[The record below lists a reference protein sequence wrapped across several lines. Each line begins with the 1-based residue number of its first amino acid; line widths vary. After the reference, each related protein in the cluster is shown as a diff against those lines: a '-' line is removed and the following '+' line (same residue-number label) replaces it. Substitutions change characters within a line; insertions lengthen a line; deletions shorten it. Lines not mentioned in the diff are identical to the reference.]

1 MRLPRRIVL
10 VSALAYLVACGG
22 GDSTGPAPKVP
33 TSIGISAGTNQT
45 AAVATAVPI
54 APAVLVRDQN
64 GDPMSGVDVTFTV
77 QTGGGTIT
85 GGTATSGANGVA
97 TVGSWTLGT
106 AAGSNTLQGS
116 VTGLTPVT
124 INATGTAGTATALV
138 LTTPPSPAVPSG
150 GVFAQQPVVQL
161 HDAYGNDRAQAGVP
175 VTVSITSGG
184 GTLNGTLTEN
194 TDATGAAVFTNLE
207 IIGTVGPRTLTFTSP
222 GLTSVGSGAIDVLV
236 GTPTA
241 IVATTSTILGG
252 TVGQPVSNRPTVQVT
267 DASGNPVVGV
277 TVTFTVTAGGGS
289 VTGGSSPTG
298 LGGIAQVTSW
308 TLGTV
313 AGSNTLDAS
322 VGSLAPVAF
331 EAAAQAGPP
340 AKLAISTAPSTTAPS
355 GSVLAQQPVIR
366 LQDEF
371 GNDVIQAGVAVTVS
385 RSPTS
390 AGLGG
395 TVSINTDATGVAT
408 FTDLSLTGTVGS
420 YALDFASTGLTSVTS
435 SAITLTAGPAA
446 NILALSTPT
455 QSAGVGANVAN
466 PPSIQVTDV
475 SGNAVSGAAV
485 TFTVTAGGGNVSPNT
500 PITTDATGIATLA
513 GWTLGTSVG
522 GNTVNATT
530 ALVAATVNFDA
541 TGTFQVA
548 KIAAGSGHSCA
559 VTVDGVGFCWGDN
572 IEGALGDNSFTNRLT
587 PTAIAGGH
595 TFSQISAGRLYSC
608 ALTGA
613 GAAWCWGRNAAG
625 ALGNGTTASDSVPQP
640 VSGGMVFQVI
650 TTGTG
655 GGRQTCAIN
664 SAGTA
669 YCWGADGNGQLGNGA
684 PLAAVSTPDAV
695 QSMGTWTQLAAGA
708 FYSCGVR
715 TSGVASC
722 WGADGFGQLGNGAPK
737 ANTDQP
743 SAVIGGLTFSQV
755 APGQVHTCGLSGGAA
770 YCWGANLNGRLGQD
784 TVTTTESLT
793 PLAVTGGL
801 TFSSLVSGE
810 SFSCGLTAGGV
821 AYCWGYNEFGQLG
834 NGSTDNAT
842 TPTPV
847 AGGISFASLSAG
859 AGHVCGVTSG
869 GQAYCW
875 GDNSLGQLGDGT
887 VFQRETP
894 TPISQP

>member
-1 MRLPRRIVL
+1 MRFPRRVVL
-10 VSALAYLVACGG
+10 VSALAYLVACSGS
-22 GDSTGPAPKVP
+22 DSTGPAPKVP
-33 TSIGISAGTNQT
+33 TSIGISVGSNQT

-54 APAVLVRDQN
+54 APAVLVRDQS

-85 GGTATSGANGVA
+85 GGTATTDANGVA

-106 AAGSNTLQGS
+106 AAGSNTLWGS

-207 IIGTVGPRTLTFTSP
+207 IIGTVGPRTLTFISP

-236 GTPTA
+236 GTPTT

-277 TVTFTVTAGGGS
+277 TVTFAVTAGGGS

-371 GNDVIQAGVAVTVS
+371 GNEVSQAGLAVAVS

-395 TVSINTDATGVAT
+395 TLSINTDATGVAT
-408 FTDLSLTGTVGS
+408 FTDLSLTGTVGA

-435 SAITLTAGPAA
+435 SAINLTAGPAA

-475 SGNAVSGAAV
+475 SGNPVSGAAV
-485 TFTVTAGGGNVSPNT
+485 TFTVTAGGGTVTPST
-500 PITTDATGIATLA
+500 PISTDATGIATLA
-513 GWTLGTSVG
+513 GWTLGASIG
-522 GNTVNATT
+522 SNTVNASA
-530 ALVAATVNFDA
+530 ALIVATLNFNA
-541 TGTFQVA
+541 TGFFQVA
-548 KIAAGSGHSCA
+548 SIAAGTGHSCA
-559 VTVDGVGFCWGDN
+559 VTADGVGFCWGDN
-572 IEGALGDNSFTNRLT
+572 SEGGLGDNSLTNRLT
-587 PTAIAGGH
+587 PTAVAGGH
-595 TFSQISAGRLYSC
+595 TFSQISAGRFYSC

-613 GAAWCWGRNAAG
+613 GAAWCWGLNTLG
-625 ALGNGTTASDSVPQP
+625 ALGNGTTATDSVPQP
-640 VSGGMVFQVI
+640 VSGGIVFQAI
-650 TTGTG
+650 TTGNG
-655 GGRQTCAIN
+655 SGRQTCAIN
-664 SAGTA
+664 STGTA
-669 YCWGADGNGQLGNGA
+669 YCWGADGKGQLGNGPPFA
-684 PLAAVSTPDAV
+684 QVSTPSAV
-695 QSMGTWTQLAAGA
+695 LVAGTWTQIAAGA
-708 FYSCGVR
+708 FYTCGVR
-715 TSGVASC
+715 TSGAGFC
-722 WGADGFGQLGNGAPK
+722 WGEDSFGQLGDGAPK
-737 ANTDQP
+737 ALADQP
-743 SAVIGGLTFSQV
+743 SAVIGGLLFTQV
-755 APGQVHTCGLSGGAA
+755 APGQVHTCALSGGAA
-770 YCWGANLNGRLGQD
+770 YCWGSNLNGRLGQD
-784 TVTTTESLT
+784 TVTTNESLT
-793 PLAVTGGL
+793 PLAVTGGV

-821 AYCWGYNEFGQLG
+821 AYCWGYNAWGQLG
-834 NGSTDNAT
+834 NGSTNNAT

-847 AGGISFASLSAG
+847 AGGISFASISAG
-859 AGHVCGVTSG
+859 TDYACGVTSA

>member
-1 MRLPRRIVL
+1 MRIPRRIVH
-10 VSALAYLVACGG
+10 VSALACLVACGG
-22 GDSTGPAPKVP
+22 SDSTGPAPKVA
-33 TSIGISAGTNQT
+33 TSVGISVGNNQT
-45 AAVATAVPI
+45 TEVATAVPI

-77 QTGGGTIT
+77 QAGGGAIT
-85 GGTATSGANGVA
+85 GGTATSGSNGVA

-106 AAGSNTLQGS
+106 AAGSNTLLAS
-116 VTGLTPVT
+116 VTGLTPVN
-124 INATGTAGTATALV
+124 INATGTAGTATSLALM
-138 LTTPPSPAVPSG
+138 TPPSLAVPSG
-150 GVFAQQPVVQL
+150 EMFPQQPVVQL
-161 HDAYGNDRAQAGVP
+161 HDVYGNDRAQAGVP

-194 TDATGAAVFTNLE
+194 TDATGSAVFTNLE

-222 GLTSVGSGAIDVLV
+222 GLTSVGSGAINVVV
-236 GTPTA
+236 GTPAT

-277 TVTFTVTAGGGS
+277 TVTFTVTSGGGS
-289 VTGGSSPTG
+289 VTGASGPTG
-298 LGGIAQVTSW
+298 LGGIAQVASW
-308 TLGTV
+308 ILGTV
-313 AGSNTLDAS
+313 AGTNTLDAS

-340 AKLAISTAPSTTAPS
+340 AKLAISTAPSATAQS
-355 GSVLAQQPVIR
+355 GSVLGQQPAIQ

-371 GNDVIQAGVAVTVS
+371 GNAVSQAGVAVTVS

-395 TVSINTDATGVAT
+395 TASINTDAGGVAT

-420 YALDFASTGLTSVTS
+420 YALGFASTGLTSVTS

-446 NILALSTPT
+446 NILALSPLT
-455 QSAGVGANVAN
+455 QTSGVGANVAS

-475 SGNAVSGAAV
+475 SGNPVPGAAV
-485 TFTVTAGGGNVSPNT
+485 TFTVTAGGGNVSPST
-500 PITTDATGIATLA
+500 PITTDATGTATLA

-522 GNTVNATT
+522 GNTVNASA

-541 TGTFQVA
+541 TGTLR
-548 KIAAGSGHSCA
+548 IARIAGGTGHSCA
-559 VTVDGVGFCWGDN
+559 LTVDGVAFCWGDN
-572 IEGALGDNSFTNRLT
+572 TDGGLGDNSLASRLI
-587 PTAIAGGH
+587 PTAVAGGH
-595 TFSQISAGRLYSC
+595 TFSQISAGLLYSC

-613 GAAWCWGRNAAG
+613 GAGWCWGLNTLG
-625 ALGNGTTASDSVPQP
+625 ALGNGTTALDSVPQA
-640 VSGGMVFQVI
+640 VSGGMVFQAI
-650 TTGTG
+650 TTGNG
-655 GGRQTCAIN
+655 SGRQTCAIN

-669 YCWGADGNGQLGNGA
+669 YCWGADGQGQLGNGA
-684 PLAAVSTPDAV
+684 PLAAELTPSAVSV
-695 QSMGTWTQLAAGA
+695 SGTWTQIAAGA

-715 TSGVASC
+715 TSGAAFC
-722 WGADGFGQLGNGAPK
+722 WGADAFGQLGNDLPK
-737 ANTDQP
+737 AATNVP
-743 SAVIGGLTFSQV
+743 SPVVGGLLFTQV

-770 YCWGANLNGRLGQD
+770 YCWGSNLNGRLGQD

-793 PLAVTGGL
+793 PLAVSGGL

-821 AYCWGYNEFGQLG
+821 AYCWGYNSTGQLG

-847 AGGISFASLSAG
+847 AGGISFASISAG
-859 AGHVCGVTSG
+859 TGHVCGVTSG